1 VCLYVCL
8 STLFRTI
15 NPEPEKMLHE
25 QSLKVLWKA
34 YREPRLTWSNFWE
47 NMSVKQKPKVVMVV
61 VVVVVVDIVVADDG
75 CL

>member
-1 VCLYVCL
+1 M
-8 STLFRTI
+8 S
-15 NPEPEKMLHE
+15 HE
-25 QSLKVLWKA
+25 QSLKVFWKA

-61 VVVVVVDIVVADDG
+61 VVVVVDIVVADDG